1 MSTIKVDKL
10 QGTSG
15 SDTAITMSGANA
27 TVGGTLAVTGVHTV
41 GNNAIYTSDA
51 GGVTQNL
58 VQGLAKSFILQENLG
73 SFTTH
78 DSLNVSS
85 TDDHATGVIQPIF
98 TNPFNNDDYIAT
110 GGFASGI
117 HNGSCMMPHAAGS
130 DDGYN
135 HSTTDFY
142 CCIRGNTNAGIDDC
156 ERIPITIHGDLA

>member
-1 MSTIKVDKL
+1 MSEIKVDKL

-15 SDTAITMSGANA
+15 SDTAITLSGANA

-58 VQGLAKSFILQENLG
+58 VQGLAKSFILQENRG

-78 DSLNVSS
+78 DSFNVSS

-110 GGFASGI
+110 GGFAAGI
-117 HNGSCMMPHAAGS
+117 YNGSCMVPQSVGN
-130 DDGYN
+130 DDGYS
-135 HSTTDFY
+135 HATTDFY
-142 CCIRGNTNAGIDDC
+142 CYIRGNTNSGADDC

>member
-1 MSTIKVDKL
+1 MSEIKVDKL

-15 SDTAITMSGANA
+15 SATAITLSGANT

-78 DSLNVSS
+78 DSFNVSS
-85 TDDHATGVIQPIF
+85 TNDYATGTIQPIF
-98 TNPFNNDDYIAT
+98 TNPFNNANYIAT

-117 HNGSCMMPHAAGS
+117 YNGSCMIPHASGN

-135 HSTTDFY
+135 HSTTDLY
-142 CCIRGNTNAGIDDC
+142 CYIRGNTNSGADDC

>member
-1 MSTIKVDKL
+1 MSEIKVDKL

-15 SDTAITMSGANA
+15 SDTAITLSGANA

-58 VQGLAKSFILQENLG
+58 DQGLAKSFILQENRG

-78 DSLNVSS
+78 DSFNVSS
-85 TDDHATGVIQPIF
+85 TNDYATGTIQPIF

-110 GGFASGI
+110 GGFAAGI
-117 HNGSCMMPHAAGS
+117 YNGSCMVPHASGN
-130 DDGYN
+130 DDAYN

-142 CCIRGNTNAGIDDC
+142 CYIRGNTNSGADDC

>member
-1 MSTIKVDKL
+1 VSEIKVDKL

-15 SDTAITMSGANA
+15 SATAITLSGANT

-78 DSLNVSS
+78 DSFNVSS
-85 TDDHATGVIQPIF
+85 TNDYATGTIQPIF
-98 TNPFNNDDYIAT
+98 TNPFNNANYIAT

-117 HNGSCMMPHAAGS
+117 YNGSCMIPHASGN

-135 HSTTDFY
+135 HSTTDLY
-142 CCIRGNTNAGIDDC
+142 CYIRGNTNSGADDC